1 MFSFDLLL
9 VDFGSG
15 GLIFFK
21 DKFLSDQ
28 DGKTSY
34 KSYLQKRKSATSLV
48 VCRKQFIAE
57 SWIIKQIENISKLDS
72 KT

>member
-15 GLIFFK
+15 GLIFF
-21 DKFLSDQ
+21 L
-28 DGKTSY
+28 KTNFSLIKMEKQVTNHIY
-34 KSYLQKRKSATSLV
+34 KKRTTSLV

>member
-28 DGKTSY
+28 
-34 KSYLQKRKSATSLV
+34 
-48 VCRKQFIAE
+48 FIAE

>member
-1 MFSFDLLL
+1 MEKQ
-9 VDFGSG
+9 VTNH
-15 GLIFFK
+15 I
-21 DKFLSDQ
+21 
-28 DGKTSY
+28 Y
-34 KSYLQKRKSATSLV
+34 KKRTTSLV

>member
-34 KSYLQKRKSATSLV
+34 KSYLQKKE
-48 VCRKQFIAE
+48 VCY
-57 SWIIKQIENISKLDS
+57 
-72 KT
+72 